1 MMKKGDLVKL
11 VLRGDRAGWPAGVV
25 VSWSPAPYRREEGTY
40 TRFPEGTV
48 AVFLG
53 EGRWPQSS
61 KTYFTTVFIKGR
73 VGWTHLDC
81 LEAL

>member
-1 MMKKGDLVKL
+1 MKKGDLVKL

-25 VSWSPAPYRREEGTY
+25 VSWSSAYRRGEEGTS

-61 KTYFTTVFIKGR
+61 KTYFTNVIIEGR